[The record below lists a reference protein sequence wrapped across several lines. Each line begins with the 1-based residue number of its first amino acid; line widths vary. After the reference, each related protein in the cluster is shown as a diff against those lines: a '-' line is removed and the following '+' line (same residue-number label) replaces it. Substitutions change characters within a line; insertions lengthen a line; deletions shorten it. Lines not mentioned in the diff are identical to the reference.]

1 MSTVVRWLGLARSI
15 LIYYGI
21 PFRRRRL
28 ERFYAQFVGPGS
40 LCFDIGAHVGSRIR
54 CWRALGARVVA
65 VEPQSN
71 AFRFL
76 ACRYSSDADVTL
88 VRCAIGRTAG
98 VTTLHYSDL
107 NPTVAS
113 VSNEWIERVA
123 TDPGF
128 AGVRWNRRESVELR
142 TLDELVAAHGR
153 PDFLKIDVEGYEAE
167 ALAGLSTA
175 VAALS
180 FEYTPSAP
188 DIAIACVDRLSA
200 LGEYRY
206 NVSRGE
212 SHRLWL
218 REWVDG
224 SAIKALVAELP
235 ARAGS
240 GDIYARLG
248 SGVDVGSAEE

>member
-1 MSTVVRWLGLARSI
+1 MGAVASWLGLARSVV
-15 LIYYGI
+15 IYYGI

-28 ERFYAQFVGPGS
+28 ERFYAQFVAPGA
-40 LCFDIGAHVGSRIR
+40 LCFDIGAHVGNRIR

-76 ACRYSSDADVTL
+76 THRYSRDANVTL
-88 VRCAIGRTAG
+88 IRCAVGRTAG
-98 VTTLHYSDL
+98 VATLRFGDL

-113 VSNEWIERVA
+113 LSTEWIDRVS
-123 TDPGF
+123 TEPGF
-128 AGVRWNRRESVELR
+128 ARVRWNRSEPVELR
-142 TLDELVAAHGR
+142 TLDELIAAHGR

-188 DIAIACVDRLSA
+188 EIAIACVDRLAA
-200 LGEYRY
+200 LGSYRY
-206 NVSRGE
+206 NLSPGE
-212 SHRLWL
+212 SHRLAL
-218 REWVDG
+218 REWIDG
-224 SAIKALVAELP
+224 PAIKKLVADP
-235 ARAGS
+235 SARSGS
-240 GDIYARLG
+240 GDVYARLG
-248 SGVDVGSAEE
+248 GGDTAPAEQ

>member
-1 MSTVVRWLGLARSI
+1 MGRVATLFGLARSVA
-15 LIYYGI
+15 IYYGV

-28 ERFYAQFVGPGS
+28 ERLYAQFVAPGS
-40 LCFDIGAHVGSRIR
+40 LCFDIGAHVGNRIR

-76 ACRYSSDADVTL
+76 ARCYSRDADVSL

-98 VTTLHYSDL
+98 VTTLQISDM

-113 VSNEWIERVA
+113 VSTDWINRVR
-123 TDPGF
+123 TDPDF
-128 AGVRWNRRESVELR
+128 AGVTWNRTESVEQR
-142 TLDELVAAHGR
+142 TVDDLIVAHGR
-153 PDFLKIDVEGYEAE
+153 PDFLKIDVEGHEAE
-167 ALAGLSTA
+167 VLAGLSTA

-180 FEYTPSAP
+180 FEYIAATR
-188 DIAIACVDRLSA
+188 DVAIACVARLA
-200 LGEYRY
+200 ELGEYRY
-206 NVSRGE
+206 NVSHGE
-212 SHRLWL
+212 SHRLAL

-224 SAIKALVAELP
+224 TGIKKLIAGLP
-235 ARAGS
+235 ERSGS

-248 SGVDVGSAEE
+248 GSFAGRSSEQ

>member
-1 MSTVVRWLGLARSI
+1 MLASWLGLARSI
-15 LIYYGI
+15 FIYYGI

-28 ERFYAQFVGPGS
+28 EQFYSQFVAPGA
-40 LCFDIGAHVGSRIR
+40 LCFDIGAHVGNRIR

-76 ACRYSSDADVTL
+76 KSRYARDENVYL
-88 VRCAIGRTAG
+88 IRCAIGRAAG
-98 VTTLHYSDL
+98 VARLRVSDL

-113 VSNEWIERVA
+113 LSSEWIDRVA

-128 AGVRWNRRESVELR
+128 AGVTWNRSESVELR
-142 TLDELVAAHGR
+142 TLDALIAEFGR

-188 DIAIACVDRLSA
+188 DIAIACVDRLSS
-200 LGEYRY
+200 LGDYRY

-212 SHRLWL
+212 SHRLAL
-218 REWVDG
+218 REWID
-224 SAIKALVAELP
+224 APALKELVADISEGS
-235 ARAGS
+235 GS

-248 SGVDVGSAEE
+248 SGDGFGSVEQ

>member
-1 MSTVVRWLGLARSI
+1 MGTVASWVGLARSVF
-15 LIYYGI
+15 IYYGV

-28 ERFYAQFVGPGS
+28 ERLYAEFVAPGA
-40 LCFDIGAHVGSRIR
+40 LCFDIGAHVGNRIR

-65 VEPQSN
+65 VEPQAN

-76 ACRYSSDADVTL
+76 TSRYSRDANVRL
-88 VRCAIGRTAG
+88 LRCAIGRTAG
-98 VTTLHYSDL
+98 VATLRFSEL

-128 AGVRWNRRESVELR
+128 AGVTWNKSEPVELH
-142 TLDELVAAHGR
+142 TLDELIAAYGR

-167 ALAGLSTA
+167 VLSGLSTA

-180 FEYTPSAP
+180 FEFIPVTR
-188 DIAIACVDRLSA
+188 DVAIACVDRLA
-200 LGEYRY
+200 ELGEYRY
-206 NVSRGE
+206 NVSEGE
-212 SHRLWL
+212 SHRLAL

-224 SAIKALVAELP
+224 NGIKKLVAGLS
-235 ARAGS
+235 ARSGS

-248 SGVDVGSAEE
+248 SGVDTGSAEQ

>member
-1 MSTVVRWLGLARSI
+1 MGTVASWVGLRRSV

-21 PFRRRRL
+21 PFRRRRF
-28 ERFYAQFVGPGS
+28 ERFYAQFVAPGA
-40 LCFDIGAHVGSRIR
+40 LCFDIGAHVGNRIG

-76 ACRYSSDADVTL
+76 ESRYSRDPNVTL
-88 VRCAIGRTAG
+88 IRCAIGRTAG
-98 VTTLHYSDL
+98 VATLRFSDL

-113 VSNEWIERVA
+113 ASSEWIERVA

-128 AGVRWNRRESVELR
+128 AGVTWNKSESVELH
-142 TLDELVAAHGR
+142 TLDELIAEHGR

-167 ALAGLSTA
+167 ALEGLSTA

-200 LGEYRY
+200 LGDYRY
-206 NVSRGE
+206 NISRGE
-212 SHRLWL
+212 SHRLLL

-224 SAIKALVAELP
+224 PAVKKLVADFSP
-235 ARAGS
+235 RSGS
-240 GDIYARLG
+240 GDIYARFA
-248 SGVDVGSAEE
+248 SRVDIGSAEQ